1 MHSLGHTQL
10 QSAPLHIQKRKWV
23 TAGGSPAIAA
33 KKSLN
38 WGGAFDWWVTSLRQ
52 QGTRKGWNP
61 FTHSHTEKS
70 IQKLGTRDLDHFLR
84 DITQR
89 RSLVAAG

>member
-1 MHSLGHTQL
+1 MSDSGRIPCHSGKEVIEL
-10 QSAPLHIQKRKWV
+10 
-23 TAGGSPAIAA
+23 
-33 KKSLN
+33 
-38 WGGAFDWWVTSLRQ
+38 GGAFDWWVTSLRQ